1 MSDIY
6 TGKGKCQ
13 VMEDKRITKTK
24 RSLKESMI
32 RMLGEE
38 TFEQISIT
46 ELCRKADV
54 SRITFYSHYSDK
66 YALLDDIFNDM
77 LAQGTA
83 DYRRRQQENNQRN
96 GLVAGY
102 LNILDSILKVYYDRF
117 DFFRHT
123 NPEEN
128 PYLASRFYSI
138 VLETV
143 ELHTAHVRRR
153 LKLKYSS
160 RKIAG
165 FVCFGMFGFINECHE
180 EKTPLEQIRQEAKML
195 LTDMLRSGV
204 ITECEEDPAGDGA

>member
-1 MSDIY
+1 MSAIY
-6 TGKGKCQ
+6 TGKENCQ

-32 RMLGEE
+32 RMLEDE
-38 TFEQISIT
+38 SFEQISIT
-46 ELCRKADV
+46 ELCRRSDV

-77 LAQGTA
+77 LLLGTA

-96 GLVAGY
+96 GLVEGY
-102 LNILDSILKVYYDRF
+102 LNLLDSILKIYYDRF

-123 NPEEN
+123 NPETN

-143 ELHTAHVRRR
+143 ETHTAHVRRR
-153 LKLKYSS
+153 LKLKYSP

-165 FVCFGMFGFINECHE
+165 FVCFGMLGFINESHE
-180 EKTPLEQIRQEAKML
+180 EKTPLEQIRQEARML
-195 LTDMLRSGV
+195 LTDLLRSGV
-204 ITECEEDPAGDGA
+204 VTEREEEHARAGR

>member
-1 MSDIY
+1 
-6 TGKGKCQ
+6 
-13 VMEDKRITKTK
+13 MEDKRITKTK

-143 ELHTAHVRRR
+143 ELHTAHVRQR
-153 LKLKYSS
+153 LKLKYSP

-204 ITECEEDPAGDGA
+204 LTEKDGHETMEAMGLEPMTSRV